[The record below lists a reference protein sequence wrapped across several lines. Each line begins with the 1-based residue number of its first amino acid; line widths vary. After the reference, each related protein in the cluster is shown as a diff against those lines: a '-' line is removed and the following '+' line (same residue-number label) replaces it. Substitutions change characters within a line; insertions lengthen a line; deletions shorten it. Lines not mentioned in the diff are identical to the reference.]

1 MPRWIL
7 LLLLLSILPIAAVT
21 ATWRQPSATVIPV
34 SETVYVTKSEEK
46 YHRGICSYLSQSKR
60 AIELDMA
67 KASGYTPCSRCMP
80 PR

>member
-1 MPRWIL
+1 MRRWL
-7 LLLLLSILPIAAVT
+7 LPLLLLSMLPIAAVT

-34 SETVYVTKSEEK
+34 SETVYVTKTQEK
-46 YHRGICSYLSQSKR
+46 YHRGICRYLSQSKR

-67 KASGYTPCSRCMP
+67 KASGYTPCSRCKP